1 MPPLLCDLGVQRLG
15 DKELV
20 VSFEKI
26 LKQDVVRRLSGV
38 EGQIVEKKKSNHVGV

>member
-38 EGQIVEKKKSNHVGV
+38 EGQIVEKKKK

>member
-26 LKQDVVRRLSGV
+26 LKQAVVRRLSGV
-38 EGQIVEKKKSNHVGV
+38 EGQVVEKQKKVIM